1 MTDQRQRPA
10 TNEILFRSAAD
21 AADLL
26 RRREISSRELT
37 ELLLA
42 RIGAVNPAVNA
53 VVELHGDE
61 ALREADAAD
70 RAIARGE
77 PGQLLG
83 VPMTVKDSF
92 NVRGQHTTWGN
103 PQFKDYVADTD
114 ATLVRRLKQAGAII
128 IGKTNVHFML
138 ADYGQTAND
147 LYGVTRNPWDTTR
160 TPGGSTGGG
169 AAALAAGMT
178 FLEYGSDLAGSIR
191 IPAAFCGVYGLK
203 PSAGT
208 VPLAGFQPPG
218 TPAGPDEMT
227 YLNAVG
233 PLGRSAGDLRTA
245 LAVTAGPGDPEAR
258 AYSWQLAPPRH
269 ARLAD
274 YRVGVVLDHQRAP
287 VTSEVGALLSAAVDA
302 LAQAGVKITEG
313 WPEGV
318 DPVGEYESFGYH
330 VQLFLGFHQPGQD
343 PGPMPAFIAHEH
355 RRMAARAAWGR
366 YFGDVDVFLCP
377 AAFTPAFPHDSRPF
391 EQRMIATREG
401 ERRYDDL
408 PFWISHASLPG
419 LPAVAAPIGTT
430 PAGLPVGAQILGP
443 LHEDDTAVTFAGL
456 LAGVTGGYQPPPI

>member
-1 MTDQRQRPA
+1 MTDRRRA
-10 TNEILFRSAAD
+10 SASEEILFRPATE

-26 RRREISSRELT
+26 RRKEISSRELT
-37 ELLLA
+37 GLLLA

-53 VVELHGDE
+53 VVELRGDE

-70 RAIARGE
+70 QAIARGAQG
-77 PGQLLG
+77 PLLG

-92 NVRGQHTTWGN
+92 DVRGQHTTWGN

-114 ATLVRRLKQAGAII
+114 ATLVHRLKQAGAII
-128 IGKTNVHFML
+128 IGKTNVAFML

-147 LYGVTRNPWDTTR
+147 LYGVTANPWDANR

-203 PSAGT
+203 PSAGI
-208 VPLAGFQPPG
+208 VPLAGFQPPY

-227 YLNAVG
+227 YMNAVG
-233 PLGRSAGDLRTA
+233 PLGRSASDLRTA
-245 LAVTAGPGDPEAR
+245 LTVTAGPADPEAR
-258 AYSWQLAPPRH
+258 AYSWRLAPPRH
-269 ARLAD
+269 TRLAD
-274 YRVGVVLDHQRAP
+274 FRVGVVLDHERCP
-287 VTSEVGALLSAAVDA
+287 VSSEVGALLSATADA
-302 LAQAGVKITEG
+302 LARAGVKITEG

-318 DPVGEYESFGYH
+318 DPAGEYESFGRH
-330 VQLFLGFHQPGQD
+330 VQLFLAFHQPGQD
-343 PGPMPAFIAHEH
+343 PGPMPAFVAHEH

-366 YFGDVDVFLCP
+366 YFDDVDAFLCP
-377 AAFTPAFPHDSRPF
+377 AAFTTAFPHDSRPF
-391 EQRMIATREG
+391 EQRTIATPEG

-430 PAGLPVGAQILGP
+430 PAGLPAGAQILGP
-443 LHEDDTAVTFAGL
+443 LYEDDTPVTFAGL
-456 LAGVTGGYQPPPI
+456 LADLTGGYQPPPI